1 MMKSSQFQ
9 IQEKPHQRLS
19 GVGKFPLLQEKAKK
33 LFILQIAKLLSSF
46 FSFKNS
52 NYPVRKLLLSI
63 LIYASKCVPC
73 LQQSAQNAERNLGV
87 EYDLRPRPC
96 LTPNYAKNSNL
107 IFHCPFYASS
117 DRIASKT
124 VP

>member
-1 MMKSSQFQ
+1 MKDFLELVSSLCCKKKQ
-9 IQEKPHQRLS
+9 
-19 GVGKFPLLQEKAKK
+19 KK

-63 LIYASKCVPC
+63 LKYASKCVPC

-117 DRIASKT
+117 DRIAGKT